1 MVPTFQ
7 LSHGGIS
14 QALLAECCRCLL
26 ALPPAR
32 GVLAARQCVPH
43 VGVGDENSQAGI
55 GQWDKDGLQGPA
67 ARAQRELVCLTP
79 LPTPEATWQAA
90 PAFAEAKSMWFS
102 ILFKHSTPHY

>member
-14 QALLAECCRCLL
+14 QALLAERRRCLL

-67 ARAQRELVCLTP
+67 ARAQRGLVCLTP
-79 LPTPEATWQAA
+79 LPA
-90 PAFAEAKSMWFS
+90 PAYGHPGGHVASSSCLCRGKV
-102 ILFKHSTPHY
+102 HVV